1 MATPKNKKVEEK
13 PAPVISKLPI
23 PISDSPL
30 VIDLP
35 DGQKLVVGKMIQGT
49 VIEVATWRGTGRP
62 DSRTSR
68 LMLGMSV
75 GDVNPAPE
83 TPSAPNA
90 DGAPSPTSAAPRP
103 TRKKSSNPRIA
114 QVQEVLFAI
123 IDHPLFKKLF
133 GKPAPKASRKK
144 APIAPATAS
153 TEAVSSPMPAAPV
166 SPFAQ
171 PVAAPTKKGIFAKL
185 FGPSPKKPRKVK
197 PAKGSGPIRSG
208 SPVTSVKDGVASDVD
223 DISAWLDEISNKA
236 KAKVESA
243 EVREKSSAAVK
254 KSASKPV
261 STAKKTTKPV
271 KKSAAVAKNRK

>member
-144 APIAPATAS
+144 APIAPAAAS
-153 TEAVSSPMPAAPV
+153 TEAVTGPMPAAPV

-171 PVAAPTKKGIFAKL
+171 PVAAPTKMGLIAKL
-185 FGPSPKKPRKVK
+185 FGPTPKKPRKVK
-197 PAKGSGPIRSG
+197 RGKRPSPATSG
-208 SPVTSVKDGVASDVD
+208 TSVTTVKGGSISEVD
-223 DISAWLDEISNKA
+223 DISAWLDEISTKA
-236 KAKVESA
+236 KAKVEGG
-243 EVREKSSAAVK
+243 VTGGKST
-254 KSASKPV
+254 
-261 STAKKTTKPV
+261 STAKKSSAKPAPTAKKATKPF
-271 KKSAAVAKNRK
+271 KKSAAVAKKRK

>member
-1 MATPKNKKVEEK
+1 MATAKNKKAEEK

-75 GDVNPAPE
+75 GEVNPTPE
-83 TPSAPNA
+83 SASAPNP
-90 DGAPSPTSAAPRP
+90 DGAPSVPNTPSRP

-114 QVQEVLFAI
+114 QVQEILFAV

-133 GKPAPKASRKK
+133 GKPEPKARGKK
-144 APIAPATAS
+144 APATVTSAPVEGVAIPTAA
-153 TEAVSSPMPAAPV
+153 EPV
-166 SPFAQ
+166 SPFA
-171 PVAAPTKKGIFAKL
+171 PSAGKPTKKGLIAKL
-185 FGPSPKKPRKVK
+185 FGPTPKKPRKVK
-197 PAKGSGPIRSG
+197 RGKRPSPATSG
-208 SPVTSVKDGVASDVD
+208 TSVTTVKGGSISEVD
-223 DISAWLDEISNKA
+223 DISAWLDEISTKA
-236 KAKVESA
+236 KAKVEGG
-243 EVREKSSAAVK
+243 VTGGKST
-254 KSASKPV
+254 
-261 STAKKTTKPV
+261 STAKKSSAKPAPTAKKATKPV
-271 KKSAAVAKNRK
+271 KKSAAVAKKRK